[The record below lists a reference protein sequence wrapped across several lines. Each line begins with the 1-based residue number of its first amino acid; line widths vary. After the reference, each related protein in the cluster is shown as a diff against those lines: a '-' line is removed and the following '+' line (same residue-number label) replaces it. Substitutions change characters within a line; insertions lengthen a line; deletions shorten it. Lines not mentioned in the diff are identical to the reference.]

1 MADFNSMR
9 EFVKRKFRTAAVAKM
24 TADKRESFKKELRR
38 VQGQNVLIRVKGKT
52 SRLVDFK

>member
-9 EFVKRKFRTAAVAKM
+9 EFVKRGFRTAAVAKM